1 MIFFSRFWSNLLD
14 YVFNNDIFVRLFLP
28 NLLDYKSDKKSGKRY
43 IYIYKNL
50 ARKVRKKYSC

>member
-14 YVFNNDIFVRLFLP
+14 YVFNNNIFVRLFLP

-43 IYIYKNL
+43 IFVNNIVQKIWQE
-50 ARKVRKKYSC
+50 K